1 MEAEIPAVT
10 QVRPTRT
17 DASTPEGLA
26 SALRES
32 AAALGF
38 DAIGF
43 ARAEEHPHA
52 ARLTAWLEEGRHATM
67 RWMAREPERRS
78 DPRRVVPEALS
89 VVSVLA
95 SYYRGDWPVESPIEG
110 RAPALRGRVARY
122 AWGRDY
128 HGRLKRR
135 LNRLG
140 RGLEALR
147 PGTRWR
153 AYVDSGPVLERG
165 WAERAGL
172 GWIGKNG
179 NLIRQGAGSW
189 YFLGEMICNVHL
201 PAGEPARNR
210 CGRCTR
216 CIPACPTGAIVAPY
230 QVDARRCISYLT
242 IEHEGAIPRE
252 MRRAIGDRIFGCD
265 DCQEA
270 CPWNRF
276 ATPTYEPDFAER
288 PLQQTPWLL
297 PLLSIDA
304 EGFRARYEGTP
315 LMRAGRDRFVRNV
328 AVALGNLGESRA
340 VPALARALREEESAA
355 GRGHSAWALGRIGGD
370 SARRALLAAL
380 ESERD
385 TGVLEEIAAAL
396 ADAAPRA
403 NDADMPGSG

>member
-1 MEAEIPAVT
+1 M
-10 QVRPTRT
+10 
-17 DASTPEGLA
+17 
-26 SALRES
+26 
-32 AAALGF
+32 ALGF

-52 ARLTAWLEEGRHATM
+52 ERLAAWLAEGRHATM

-78 DPRRVVPEALS
+78 DPRLVVPDALT

-95 SYYRGDWPVESPIEG
+95 SYYRGDWPAETPAKG
-110 RAPALRGRVARY
+110 RSTALRGRVARY

-140 RGLEALR
+140 RTLEALR
-147 PGTRWR
+147 SGARWR

-189 YFLGEMICNVHL
+189 YFLGEILCDVFL

-210 CGRCTR
+210 CGRCER

-252 MRRAIGDRIFGCD
+252 MRAAIGVRIFGCD

-288 PLQQTPWLL
+288 PRQQTPWLL

-304 EGFRARYEGTP
+304 GGFEARYEGTP

-328 AVALGNLGESRA
+328 AVALGNLGDRRA
-340 VPALARALREEESAA
+340 VAVLDRALREEGSVA
-355 GRGHSAWALGRIGGD
+355 GRGHAAWALGRIGG
-370 SARRALLAAL
+370 AAAHRALLAAR
-380 ESERD
+380 ETERD
-385 TGVLEEIAAAL
+385 AAVREEIDAAL
-396 ADAAPRA
+396 ADSEGRA
-403 NDADMPGSG
+403 E